1 MILVGLE
8 GCVTWL
14 ELGAEVNPKT
24 TPPGSGPVAHESQT
38 CRSPDPMVGPAAGAS
53 ELLFVWVWKDV

>member
-24 TPPGSGPVAHESQT
+24 TPPGSGPVDHE
-38 CRSPDPMVGPAAGAS
+38 CYNCGSPDPMVGPAG
-53 ELLFVWVWKDV
+53 

>member
-1 MILVGLE
+1 MIRVGLE
-8 GCVTWL
+8 RCVTWL

-53 ELLFVWVWKDV
+53 EL